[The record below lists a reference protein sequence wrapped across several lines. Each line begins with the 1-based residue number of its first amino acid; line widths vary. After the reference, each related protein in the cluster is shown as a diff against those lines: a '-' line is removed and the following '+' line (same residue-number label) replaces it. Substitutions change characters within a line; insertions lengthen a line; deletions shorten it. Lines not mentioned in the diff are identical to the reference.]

1 MRVACWEVMI
11 SVKER
16 LAANELTKGSVFLEK
31 GVSDNLLGPVCKLPD
46 GEASE
51 VHHIHAGSG

>member
-1 MRVACWEVMI
+1 MI

-16 LAANELTKGSVFLEK
+16 LSANELTKGSVFLGK
-31 GVSDNLLGPVCKLPD
+31 GVSDNLLGPVHKLPD

-51 VHHIHAGSG
+51 VHHVHTGSG